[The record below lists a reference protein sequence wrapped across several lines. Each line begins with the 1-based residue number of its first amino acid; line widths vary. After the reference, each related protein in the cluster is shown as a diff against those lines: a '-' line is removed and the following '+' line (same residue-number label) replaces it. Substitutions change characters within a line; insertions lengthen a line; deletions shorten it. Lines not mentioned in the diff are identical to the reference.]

1 MINSKMITIVIERVE
16 GRSTRE
22 ISLRAV
28 MIGDLSNFSETF
40 PGDTHEFVLR

>member
-16 GRSTRE
+16 RRSTWG
-22 ISLRAV
+22 ISLRAA

-40 PGDTHEFVLR
+40 PGDTDGVSLR

>member
-16 GRSTRE
+16 RRSTRE

-28 MIGDLSNFSETF
+28 MIGELSNFSETF
-40 PGDTHEFVLR
+40 PGVTHGVSLR

>member
-16 GRSTRE
+16 RRWRPE

-28 MIGDLSNFSETF
+28 TVGELPNFSETF
-40 PGDTHEFVLR
+40 PGDTHGVSLT